1 MYRSKRARQA
11 CNTSWKPA
19 EQYMHHQREQTPLN
33 GAKKT
38 EKARVG
44 EQTPHNKP
52 DQERKRNPNTIA

>member
-1 MYRSKRARQA
+1 
-11 CNTSWKPA
+11 
-19 EQYMHHQREQTPLN
+19 LI

-52 DQERKRNPNTIA
+52 SRSIIIIIMGKANKRVDEG